1 MRQVVTKMLLEVI
14 IEVVLALQICRELGC
29 SDVLDTSLLWWTKVE
44 HRDLV
49 FRRWRVRVNLALVH
63 DLFNL
68 IELIMNQG

>member
-44 HRDLV
+44 PRDLILL
-49 FRRWRVRVNLALVH
+49 RWRVRFNLALIH
-63 DLFNL
+63 DQFN
-68 IELIMNQG
+68 